1 MRLVAS
7 HGLGSVSI
15 PQHIILAGGLK
26 TYQMW
31 VTLFES
37 PDDDEYD
44 GVMGCNDYEDPRVL
58 LTFTVEQ

>member
-1 MRLVAS
+1 
-7 HGLGSVSI
+7 
-15 PQHIILAGGLK
+15 
-26 TYQMW
+26 MW

-58 LTFTVEQ
+58 LTFTVEQQVPSKSPSTASTHRRTKTADNTLL